1 MAEPLFANDEQVTEH
16 RSAAWPESAE
26 DDKRLSM
33 HCYRNE
39 RRWLHDRVE
48 ELERQLSL
56 RTIVLA
62 GALAL
67 NVSLGSLIAT
77 SFDGSP
83 LPTVELA
90 ATPSS
95 ETPGSSQPVT
105 CMDEWPS
112 LIEQSEAWAM
122 GEKQIEAIAALHFDA
137 QTRQM
142 LTEQLRMARPE
153 AKWSEAMKPE
163 LSAKDTIRGGES
175 ESGSRNWSPP
185 SPKTVL
191 THSFSH
197 DRSRSAGAS
206 KRSHYA
212 AKDFVNLRAAPD
224 NTAEVLAVVAQGEL
238 VRRTGHNLGW
248 LQVEY
253 DDRSASSIRGWV
265 YGSYLRVVDTAGK
278 SAQP

>member
-1 MAEPLFANDEQVTEH
+1 MAEPLFANEEQVAEH
-16 RSAAWPESAE
+16 RSTAWATSAE
-26 DDKRLSM
+26 DDKRLSV

-39 RRWLHDRVE
+39 HRWLHDRVKK
-48 ELERQLSL
+48 LEGQLRL
-56 RTIVLA
+56 RTLVLA
-62 GALAL
+62 GTLAL
-67 NVSLGSLIAT
+67 NVSLGGVIAT
-77 SFDGSP
+77 SFDGPP
-83 LPTVELA
+83 LPKVELA
-90 ATPSS
+90 VTPSP
-95 ETPGSSQPVT
+95 EMPGSSQPVT
-105 CMDEWPS
+105 CMEWPS
-112 LIEQSEAWAM
+112 QIEQSEVWAM

-137 QTRQM
+137 QRRQA
-142 LTEQLRMARPE
+142 LTEPLRKTRPE

-175 ESGSRNWSPP
+175 EAGSRNWSPP

-253 DDRSASSIRGWV
+253 DDQSASSIRGWV

>member
-1 MAEPLFANDEQVTEH
+1 MADPLFANEEQVAERRTT
-16 RSAAWPESAE
+16 AWAE
-26 DDKRLSM
+26 FAEEDKRLSV
-33 HCYRNE
+33 HCYRKE
-39 RRWLHDRVE
+39 HRWLHERVE
-48 ELERQLSL
+48 ELEGQLWL

-67 NVSLGSLIAT
+67 NVFLGGFIAT
-77 SFDGSP
+77 PFDGRP

-90 ATPSS
+90 VTPSS
-95 ETPGSSQPVT
+95 ATPGNSQPVT
-105 CMDEWPS
+105 CMEWPS
-112 LIEQSEAWAM
+112 HIEQSEVWAM

-137 QTRQM
+137 QRRQA
-142 LTEQLRMARPE
+142 LTEPLRRARPE
-153 AKWSEAMKPE
+153 AKWLEAMKPE
-163 LSAKDTIRGGES
+163 LSAKDTIRGGER
-175 ESGSRNWSPP
+175 EAGSRNWSPP

-191 THSFSH
+191 TYSFSH

-206 KRSHYA
+206 KRSHYV
-212 AKDFVNLRAAPD
+212 AKDFVNLRAAP
-224 NTAEVLAVVAQGEL
+224 NNSAEVLAVVAQGEL

-265 YGSYLRVVDTAGK
+265 YGSYLRVVDTAGE